1 MPPYAKHTPFTP
13 IIHALISN
21 LSTMQN
27 SVNIVLHRVKYTHS
41 VIIHYLCITS
51 SHERLN
57 LTPYTMQFSK
67 RVSELARLHG
77 IEQKDVLFA
86 MLATAGASTAEAFAV
101 IYRPTVSTSAALS
114 TKASNYIGQRPGL
127 KRLIK
132 QLDEERATPTDNEQP
147 AKRRGRPRKE
157 DSRNVEAE
165 TDPDVVKEY
174 LNKDSIIGKL
184 VAIAERCEK
193 ESDKLAAIRE
203 ISALQRMKQEAAVE
217 DEKRVQFYIPL
228 SYERAEEL
236 TNYLAR
242 YYAERDGITAN

>member
-1 MPPYAKHTPFTP
+1 
-13 IIHALISN
+13 
-21 LSTMQN
+21 
-27 SVNIVLHRVKYTHS
+27 
-41 VIIHYLCITS
+41 
-51 SHERLN
+51 
-57 LTPYTMQFSK
+57 MQFSK
-67 RVSELARLHG
+67 RVSELARIHG
-77 IEQKDVLFA
+77 LDPKDVLFA
-86 MLATAGASTAEAFAV
+86 MLSTAGASVAESFAA
-101 IYRPTVSTSAALS
+101 IYHPTTSTSAALS

-132 QLDEERATPTDNEQP
+132 LLDEERATTTDSDNAQP
-147 AKRRGRPRKE
+147 AKRRGRPRKD
-157 DSRNVEAE
+157 DSSNVEVE

-184 VAIAERCEK
+184 VGIAERSEK

-228 SYERAEEL
+228 SYERSEEL

-242 YYAERDGITAN
+242 YFAERNGKSVD

>member
-1 MPPYAKHTPFTP
+1 
-13 IIHALISN
+13 
-21 LSTMQN
+21 
-27 SVNIVLHRVKYTHS
+27 
-41 VIIHYLCITS
+41 
-51 SHERLN
+51 
-57 LTPYTMQFSK
+57 MQFSK
-67 RVSELARLHG
+67 RVSELARLYG

-86 MLATAGASTAEAFAV
+86 MLATAGASTSESFAV
-101 IYRPTVSTSAALS
+101 IFRPSISTSAALA

-127 KRLIK
+127 KRLIN
-132 QLDEERATPTDNEQP
+132 QLDAERTTTTDTEQP
-147 AKRRGRPRKE
+147 AKRRGRPRKG
-157 DSRNVEAE
+157 DGGNVEVE

-228 SYERAEEL
+228 TYEKAEEL
-236 TNYLAR
+236 RQYLAR
-242 YYAERDGITAN
+242 YYAEKDSKPAE